1 MFLSQNKILSKQVL
15 EFKFIEYES
24 VKNFRLSVCFSTMT
38 QDLYLKSET
47 TKRYEIPLTHLD
59 YEYIRN
65 CSDVKE
71 LEKIVKI
78 LR

>member
-1 MFLSQNKILSKQVL
+1 
-15 EFKFIEYES
+15 
-24 VKNFRLSVCFSTMT
+24 MT